1 VIEDTESQYRQ
12 AAVLI
17 PLFKH
22 KDEYKILFTK
32 RTDSVEDHKGQISF
46 PGGSVDAE
54 DDSFEETALRE
65 AYEEVGLLKEDVRV
79 LGRTDD
85 SLTLASNYIIHP
97 IVGFVPYPY
106 PFKINSREVK
116 RLIEVPSKVFVEEYA
131 KHKNRVVEHD
141 GGLYEGPAV
150 IYQGDIIWGASARI
164 MENFLDILGEKISL
178 LGG

>member
-17 PLFKH
+17 PLFRH
-22 KDEYKILFTK
+22 EDEYKILFTK
-32 RTDSVEDHKGQISF
+32 RTDKVEDHKGQISF
-46 PGGSVDAE
+46 PGGAVDEE

-106 PFKINSREVK
+106 PFKINSIEVK
-116 RLIEVPSKVFVEEYA
+116 RLIEVRFKVFIEEYE
-131 KHKNRVVEHD
+131 KHKNRVVEHE
-141 GGLYEGPAV
+141 GGFYEGPAV